1 MIVEVITLEDAIP
14 EESVALTQKDVD
26 EGNYFVTGLLSA
38 LRVDPE
44 NLSDEDKEL
53 LKDAALAY
61 AYYRAYLRETVN
73 DAGAYAVKVKRYE
86 ELYQKKARL
95 IELRF
100 FNWNIPILRG

>member
-14 EESVALTQKDVD
+14 EEPVALTQKDVD

-44 NLSDEDKEL
+44 NLGDEDKEL
-53 LKDAALAY
+53 LKDVALAY

-73 DAGAYAVKVKRYE
+73 DAGAYAVKVKRYK
-86 ELYQKKARL
+86 ELYEQKARL
-95 IELRF
+95 LETRL
-100 FNWNIPILRG
+100 FNWNIQIFRG